1 MRQTQTNTFNDGM
14 NKDLTPILTPNTVMT
29 DCLNGTIVTYNGN
42 EFALQN
48 DLGNYKFSSSLNP
61 GYIPVGIKEHANI
74 LYIISYN
81 PIDDKV
87 EIGSFPSMKTINTS
101 TTHGDDK
108 AELSGVI
115 PIPTES
121 NSYIII
127 EDEHKIVR
135 AVNYTEYNQ
144 KYSELQL
151 MSELTDDYKLGP
163 GDKYLGTYKIDQSS
177 ISDYNS
183 ENIEE
188 VRQEIEKWQSLS
200 TFVLTDS
207 KKLYNID
214 EWFE

>member
-1 MRQTQTNTFNDGM
+1 M

-61 GYIPVGIKEHANI
+61 GYVPVGVKEYANT

-101 TTHGDDK
+101 TTHNSDEK
-108 AELSGVI
+108 ISGFI
-115 PIPTES
+115 PVPKES
-121 NSYIII
+121 ECPISVEGYSC
-127 EDEHKIVR
+127 
-135 AVNYTEYNQ
+135 VNYTEYNQ
-144 KYSELQL
+144 KHSELLL
-151 MSELTDDYKLGP
+151 MSDLEENFKLYP
-163 GDKYLGTYKIDQSS
+163 GDRYMGVCYSDNPSTSTDSEY
-177 ISDYNS
+177 ISKVKDAMD
-183 ENIEE
+183 
-188 VRQEIEKWQSLS
+188 KWQGVS
-200 TFVLTDS
+200 TFVLTDD

-214 EWFE
+214 KWFS